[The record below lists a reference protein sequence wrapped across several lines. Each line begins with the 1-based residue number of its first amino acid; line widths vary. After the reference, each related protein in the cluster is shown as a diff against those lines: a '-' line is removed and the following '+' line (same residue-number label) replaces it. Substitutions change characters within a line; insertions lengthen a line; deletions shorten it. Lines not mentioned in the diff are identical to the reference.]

1 MEKNK
6 GKELPE
12 GTPLPAG
19 RFYFKANYPT
29 DKFESGLMYE
39 YLNVFQALKYQPV
52 TLLEIGVAEGGSI
65 NYFADYFEHPK
76 SKMIGMDYQRPLRN
90 EPEFRKNVRF
100 VIGDQN
106 NAQRL
111 NVIGEKFGPFDIIID
126 DGAHTFKE
134 TENTYE
140 NLFKYVKRGGYF
152 IIEDWSAELIDKE
165 KYAGMIDLMLKIYK
179 ENIGVNSREMTLKL
193 GYSHSYLLIRK
204 L

>member
-1 MEKNK
+1 MKKNK

-12 GTPLPAG
+12 GTPLPPG
-19 RFYFKANYPT
+19 RFYFKPNYPS
-29 DKFESGLMYE
+29 DKFESGLMHE
-39 YLNVFQALKYQPV
+39 YVNVFQALKYQPV

-76 SKMIGMDYQRPLRN
+76 SRMIGMDYQRPLRS

-111 NVIGEKFGPFDIIID
+111 NVIGKKFGPFDIIID
-126 DGAHTFKE
+126 DGAHTLKE
-134 TENTYE
+134 TESTYE

-152 IIEDWSAELIDKE
+152 IIEDWSAELLDGE
-165 KYAGMIDLMLKIYK
+165 KYAGMIDLMLKIYR
-179 ENIGVNSREMTLKL
+179 ENFGISKEMTLKL
-193 GYSHSYLLIRK
+193 GYNHSYLLIRK